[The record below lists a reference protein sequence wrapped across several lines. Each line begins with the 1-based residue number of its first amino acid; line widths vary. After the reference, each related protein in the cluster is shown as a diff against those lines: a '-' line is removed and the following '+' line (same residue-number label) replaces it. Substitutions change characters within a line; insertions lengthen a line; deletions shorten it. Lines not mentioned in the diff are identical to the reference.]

1 MKRRCATLVH
11 GKMVRR
17 RSAGDQQGDSLVL
30 HQTYGVE
37 ETFSGFFFETPE
49 TGRPATLLPSEGLC
63 LCSIARLIAFVE
75 TMEHMLF
82 QHSLALR

>member
-1 MKRRCATLVH
+1 MKRRCAKVVH

-37 ETFSGFFFETPE
+37 ETFSVFFLKPQKQV
-49 TGRPATLLPSEGLC
+49 GQLLCYRVKVCVSVVL
-63 LCSIARLIAFVE
+63 LD
-75 TMEHMLF
+75 
-82 QHSLALR
+82 